1 MALSVAVVGLGRA
14 GSQYGRP
21 PDGIHRSHVGA
32 ALATKGIR
40 VAAIFDTD
48 LARQKNARETW
59 PELDELFVGTNLD
72 ELPADYVDVIALCT
86 PPVDRLALITTALTK
101 RPRLLIVEKPL
112 ASSAAEGAE
121 IMRCIDDAGVP
132 VRVNFHRSFD
142 SGYREIRAQH
152 SGTPQK
158 VIARYTGGLLSHSS
172 HLVDLFLD
180 WFGPVASVQCVG
192 ASYDGMD
199 PSLTYCCRM
208 EAGFDALVVG
218 MGDLGYDQFECD
230 FLFTDYRIELANGG
244 VEKRRFAPIS
254 DLYYPGYRQLKEQDC
269 KIKRVG
275 GLKELYAN
283 VRDHLTQRTN
293 LDGCDGERAL
303 LGIAVLEAAR
313 RSANHGGRREQPI
326 LLS

>member
-1 MALSVAVVGLGRA
+1 
-14 GSQYGRP
+14 
-21 PDGIHRSHVGA
+21 
-32 ALATKGIR
+32 
-40 VAAIFDTD
+40 
-48 LARQKNARETW
+48 
-59 PELDELFVGTNLD
+59 
-72 ELPADYVDVIALCT
+72 
-86 PPVDRLALITTALTK
+86 
-101 RPRLLIVEKPL
+101 
-112 ASSAAEGAE
+112 
-121 IMRCIDDAGVP
+121 
-132 VRVNFHRSFD
+132 
-142 SGYREIRAQH
+142 
-152 SGTPQK
+152 
-158 VIARYTGGLLSHSS
+158 
-172 HLVDLFLD
+172 
-180 WFGPVASVQCVG
+180 
-192 ASYDGMD
+192 YDGMD